1 METGNPMERR
11 CTARSKQSGVRC
23 KRVPIPGGTVCT
35 MHGGAAPQVQKS
47 ARERIAALV
56 HPALD
61 TLQRALSDQDMNAAV
76 RAARDLLDRA
86 GYSARQSVDLAVT
99 TDPFS
104 AVEQAVREAN
114 AR

>member
-1 METGNPMERR
+1 METSDPMKARR

-47 ARERIAALV
+47 AKERIAALV

-61 TLQRALSDQDMNAAV
+61 TLQRALTDRDVNAAV
-76 RAARDLLDRA
+76 RAARDVLDRA
-86 GYSARQSVDLAVT
+86 GYAAVKRHHLEGGLAEILAGMA
-99 TDPFS
+99 D
-104 AVEQAVREAN
+104 AEADS
-114 AR
+114 